1 MKKCMKC
8 NETNVDEAVF
18 CNNCGA
24 QLELDENEVS
34 SNNTLSSENQKTE
47 VVNENIQYGEDN
59 ETIENNSTNE
69 NNVTNRVNEIINSFK
84 EVIQKLNLGKWYIIP
99 IGLVAIII
107 VGFLI
112 SHIAI
117 SSNPVYRTLYGLNK
131 FASQNKYELTMS
143 LETNMDNS
151 LDELTKEIDNKF
163 KMTIDKRKGVMAGAY
178 ETQYNNEKI
187 IDFVLLAQ
195 EGVLYFDVPEV
206 LEEDEYL
213 YYELEDIASEE
224 SFDSIGKY
232 IDMVDFKGLNTRIYA
247 DAIYNATENDIDK
260 KFNEVTFELESD
272 TIIDMME
279 EILETAED
287 DEKLA
292 SWVKKNGIKVFK
304 EMIEDDFEWGYMD
317 DDVWEEILEEID
329 DKDFEDD
336 FADGLKEIVD
346 DFKDEKEYY
355 EDEDFELSVTVTFDI
370 FNRIKTVVIEP
381 EEGDES
387 FILTI
392 ENGKGYLPVR
402 KYTTKDGEDIEKMD
416 MEDQYKIV
424 EDIVDYIDDYVKEN
438 DDLEDFFE
446 DLAEDNYFYDQ
457 EELIQAM
464 IKELFDEIFWTF
476 M

>member
-1 MKKCMKC
+1 MKKCTKC
-8 NETNVDEAVF
+8 NEANVEEAIF

-24 QLELDENEVS
+24 RLELDKNEKGT
-34 SNNTLSSENQKTE
+34 NDTLSSEKQKTE
-47 VVNENIQYGEDN
+47 EISDDMQSGDDKETTENNGINENKVSNKI
-59 ETIENNSTNE
+59 
-69 NNVTNRVNEIINSFK
+69 NEIMNNLK
-84 EVIQKLNLGKWYIIP
+84 EVLEKLNFSKWYIIP
-99 IGLVAIII
+99 SGLVAIII
-107 VGFLI
+107 IGFLI
-112 SHIAI
+112 SHLVI

-131 FASQNKYELTMS
+131 FVSQNKYDLTMS
-143 LETNMDNS
+143 LETNLDNS

-163 KMTIDKRKGVMAGAY
+163 KISIDKRKGTMAGAY

-206 LEEDEYL
+206 LEDDEYL

-232 IDMVDFKGLNTRIYA
+232 IDMIDIKGLDTRIYA
-247 DAIYNATENDIDK
+247 DAIYEATESDLDK

-292 SWVKKNGIKVFK
+292 SWIQKNGKKVFN

-317 DDVWEEILEEID
+317 DDVWEEMLDIID

-336 FADGLKEIVD
+336 FADGLEEMVD
-346 DFKDEKEYY
+346 AFKQDKEYY
-355 EDEDFELSVTVTFDI
+355 EDEEFELTVTVTFDI

-381 EEGDES
+381 EAYDES
-387 FILTI
+387 FTLTI
-392 ENGKGYLPVR
+392 ENGKGYRPVR
-402 KYTTKDGEDIEKMD
+402 KYSTRDGEDIEKMD
-416 MEDQYKIV
+416 IEDQYELV
-424 EDIVDYIDDYVKEN
+424 EDIVDYLDDYVKEN

-446 DLAEDNYFYDQ
+446 DLAEDNYFIDQ
-457 EELIQAM
+457 EELIKAM
-464 IKELFDEIFWTF
+464 IEELMQEIFWTF